1 MTSFSVA
8 LRSLLLTLASAKQA
22 TASDTRIYPKWRAIA
37 AVALLTLALVLY
49 LHWTVGGRDATTEGS
64 RHRGRS
70 QNRQTHGG
78 GGGDD
83 FGVGKR
89 QNAGRHQEREENPYN
104 DTYPLSPPTK
114 TEDGVR
120 YRIGVIADLDQA
132 SRSSQDQ
139 TWFSYMKK
147 GHLTVSDG
155 ARRLAV
161 EWDADPVTLRS
172 SLAANGR
179 GSTVGFFHRVR
190 RHV

>member
-8 LRSLLLTLASAKQA
+8 LRSLLLALASVKQA
-22 TASDTRIYPKWRAIA
+22 TGSDARIYPRWRAIA

-49 LHWTVGGRDATTEGS
+49 LHWTVGGRDATTEGH
-64 RHRGRS
+64 RHRGGG
-70 QNRQTHGG
+70 QDRQTRRG
-78 GGGDD
+78 GGGDE
-83 FGVGKR
+83 R
-89 QNAGRHQEREENPYN
+89 LNAGRRQEGEEKPYN

-179 GSTVGFFHRVR
+179 GTAKRGGSFHRVLPAAFD
-190 RHV
+190 